1 MRSDM
6 ETGSI
11 DRVLYNKNFH
21 KKYAQNV
28 QQKLVQDHNLTL
40 VNIQKYNQ

>member
-1 MRSDM
+1 M

-21 KKYAQNV
+21 KKYAENV
-28 QQKLVQDHNLTL
+28 QQKLVQDQNLTY
-40 VNIQKYNQ
+40 VNIQKFNQ